1 MDETAKIN
9 KAMLEYFIG
18 LIMKFIGFVICL
30 ETINSDYSMDTRLW
44 RYALSLILVIL
55 GDIAEN
61 RSLE

>member
-1 MDETAKIN
+1 
-9 KAMLEYFIG
+9 MLEYFIG